1 MAGSSFVKIEP
12 EKEKMKRKILF
23 LCLLCLGLQ
32 QNIAQENIKTMFYNL
47 LNFPELSLDRLDEL
61 EIIISDYQPDLFMVC
76 ELNDA
81 FGAGL
86 ILTRL
91 QMINPNYAQATYF
104 NNTSDDAGNDS
115 NLLQNLIYYDSS
127 KFILEGQDIIPTT
140 LRDFNR
146 YTLKLNTVNQ
156 ATNPIRVE
164 VFVTHL
170 KAGNSPEDELRRFL
184 MVEEFTDYL
193 STIDAD
199 SKVLFAGDLNL
210 YTSNDIAF
218 QKLTDPTNAI
228 TLVDPVNRLGDWHT
242 NSAFLDVMTQSTRT
256 QGGLGG
262 ASGGFDDRFDFILTS
277 ENVLT
282 NTDLYYVP
290 DSYKSFG
297 NNINPDCYNR
307 AINSSDCAEVPG
319 SGISYSQ
326 ALRNAL
332 HDMSDHLPV
341 VMELETNEQL
351 LNTAQFTAK
360 NNFQFIRGNIA
371 EDQLAFMLN
380 SAATSNEYVIYDVLA
395 RKLMSGKVKNN
406 DITNINVANLPKG
419 IYYLKIDDFTE
430 TKKFI
435 KR

>member
-1 MAGSSFVKIEP
+1 
-12 EKEKMKRKILF
+12 MKRKLLIIL
-23 LCLLCLGLQ
+23 CLCLGLQ
-32 QNIAQENIKTMFYNL
+32 KINAQETIKTMFYNV

-61 EIIISDYQPDLFMVC
+61 EIIISDYQPDLFMIC

-86 ILTRL
+86 ILNRL
-91 QMINPNYAQATYF
+91 QMINPNYTQATYF
-104 NNTSDDAGNDS
+104 NNTSDDAGNDM
-115 NLLQNLIYYDSS
+115 NLLQNLIYYDNT
-127 KFILEGQDIIPTT
+127 KFSLEGQDIIATT

-156 ATNPIRVE
+156 ATNPLILE
-164 VFVTHL
+164 VFVGHL

-184 MVEEFTDYL
+184 MVEELVSYL
-193 STIDAD
+193 STIDVN

-210 YTSNDIAF
+210 YTSNDITF
-218 QKLTDPTNAI
+218 QKLIDPTNAI
-228 TLVDPVNRLGDWHT
+228 TFADPVNRLGDWHT

-277 ENVLT
+277 ENMLT
-282 NTDLYYVP
+282 NTDLYYKP
-290 DSYKSFG
+290 NTYKSYG
-297 NNINPDCYNR
+297 NNINPNCYNR

-326 ALRNAL
+326 ALRTAL

-341 VMELETNEQL
+341 VMELETPEQL
-351 LNTAQFTAK
+351 LNTAEFATQSS
-360 NNFQFIRGNIA
+360 FQFIRGNSV
-371 EDQLAFMLN
+371 EDNLKFVLN
-380 SAATSNEYVIYDVLA
+380 STVANNEYGVYDVLA
-395 RKLMSGKVKNN
+395 RKLIAGKVNTN
-406 DITNINVANLPKG
+406 DITNINVSNLPSG